1 MNRGKKIARDQRQKK
16 ETKNK
21 KKKEKGQ
28 TFNKLTE
35 KKTKMMKVHRQGSL
49 LVGNHLI
56 TGEIIDSYNIA
67 HSY

>member
-1 MNRGKKIARDQRQKK
+1 MNRGKKNCEGPKTRKRLRTRK
-16 ETKNK
+16 T
-21 KKKEKGQ
+21 KEKGQ

-35 KKTKMMKVHRQGSL
+35 KTKMMKVHRQGSM
-49 LVGNHLI
+49 LVENNHLI